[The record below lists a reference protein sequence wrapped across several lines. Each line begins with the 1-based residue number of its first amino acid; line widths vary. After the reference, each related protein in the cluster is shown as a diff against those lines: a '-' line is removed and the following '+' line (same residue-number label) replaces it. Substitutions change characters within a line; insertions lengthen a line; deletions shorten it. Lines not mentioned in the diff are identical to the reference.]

1 MSQNQSYF
9 WQTTK
14 HNVYLK
20 RSARLQMLI
29 ALMAVLTFSTICQ
42 AEVARNAIDDND
54 ATLSAPSI
62 FPDDKKYL
70 KDAMKVN
77 AANELNESEATK
89 ETKAN
94 TGFIDAFSASI
105 SVILFTELGD
115 KTFFIAAIMAMRHP
129 RLIVFA
135 GAISALALM
144 TVLSVVFGMAA
155 TIIPKVYTYYIST
168 ALFAI
173 FGLKMIYEGY
183 FMKDSDAQEELEEVQ
198 STLRKRE
205 DELMRSKRDKY
216 DDVDTKRKNS
226 NSDKEDE
233 ELESGAGA
241 TTTIANNG
249 ITTTTIITHNTNPEM
264 SHRQRKQNNNNNL
277 NKVHK
282 NTNKSGCDVNKD
294 NADSDNSSCHE
305 NEIFLNGINGGVVVG
320 ANVGDNMKITN
331 CHSSPALSASV
342 LSNKTEQTNCDEF
355 TNSPN
360 KINFKA
366 NKSNNDSN
374 DNDVNATDN
383 DDVLTV
389 DSGHGG
395 TPIHG
400 KRVILSSKQQQQQPN
415 TGSVDLT
422 TTIVHSASASA
433 VLMLHNEEN
442 KNNMHEIIAG
452 TSTNSLNSLN
462 LNSNSSGVEVN
473 GVVSVGVVG
482 VQPNGEL
489 KQLGGSMKRLERTA
503 SLVQDPESGVV
514 RKIPKK
520 SATHLSMRILMQAF
534 TMTFLAEWGDRSQLT
549 TIILAASKNV
559 YGVITGGIIGHSIC
573 TGLAVIGGRMVAAK
587 ISLRTVTII
596 GGIVFVGFAV
606 YALVVKPD
614 DI

>member
-14 HNVYLK
+14 HNVFLK

-42 AEVARNAIDDND
+42 AEVARKEIDDNV
-54 ATLSAPSI
+54 ATLSAPSA
-62 FPDDKKYL
+62 FPDDRQYV
-70 KDAMKVN
+70 KDAMNGN
-77 AANELNESEATK
+77 AANDLNEPDATNEPK
-89 ETKAN
+89 TN
-94 TGFIDAFSASI
+94 SGFIDAFSASI

-205 DELMRSKRDKY
+205 DELERS
-216 DDVDTKRKNS
+216 
-226 NSDKEDE
+226 
-233 ELESGAGA
+233 
-241 TTTIANNG
+241 
-249 ITTTTIITHNTNPEM
+249 
-264 SHRQRKQNNNNNL
+264 
-277 NKVHK
+277 
-282 NTNKSGCDVNKD
+282 
-294 NADSDNSSCHE
+294 
-305 NEIFLNGINGGVVVG
+305 
-320 ANVGDNMKITN
+320 
-331 CHSSPALSASV
+331 
-342 LSNKTEQTNCDEF
+342 
-355 TNSPN
+355 
-360 KINFKA
+360 
-366 NKSNNDSN
+366 
-374 DNDVNATDN
+374 
-383 DDVLTV
+383 
-389 DSGHGG
+389 
-395 TPIHG
+395 
-400 KRVILSSKQQQQQPN
+400 
-415 TGSVDLT
+415 
-422 TTIVHSASASA
+422 
-433 VLMLHNEEN
+433 
-442 KNNMHEIIAG
+442 
-452 TSTNSLNSLN
+452 
-462 LNSNSSGVEVN
+462 
-473 GVVSVGVVG
+473 
-482 VQPNGEL
+482 
-489 KQLGGSMKRLERTA
+489 A

-514 RKIPKK
+514 RKNAKK
-520 SATHLSMRILMQAF
+520 SATHMTMRILMQAF

-587 ISLRTVTII
+587 ISVRTVTII

-606 YALVVKPD
+606 YALIVKPD

>member
-14 HNVYLK
+14 HNVFLK
-20 RSARLQMLI
+20 RSARLQMLL

-42 AEVARNAIDDND
+42 AEVARREVDENV
-54 ATLSAPSI
+54 ATLSAPSA
-62 FPDDKKYL
+62 FPDDKQYA
-70 KDAMKVN
+70 KDAINVN
-77 AANELNESEATK
+77 AGNELNENDATNEPK
-89 ETKAN
+89 TN

-183 FMKDSDAQEELEEVQ
+183 FMKDSDAQEEMEEVQ

-205 DELMRSKRDKY
+205 DELMRSKRGKY
-216 DDVDTKRKNS
+216 DDADAKRKNS
-226 NSDKEDE
+226 NSDKDDED
-233 ELESGAGA
+233 LERGAGA
-241 TTTIANNG
+241 ITNGTNGNNITSNTSS
-249 ITTTTIITHNTNPEM
+249 ITTVVTHNKNPEM
-264 SHRQRKQNNNNNL
+264 SHRQRKHNNNNNH
-277 NKVHK
+277 NK
-282 NTNKSGCDVNKD
+282 NTNKNSCDVVSNKD
-294 NADSDNSSCHE
+294 AADSDNSSCHE
-305 NEIFLNGINGGVVVG
+305 NDVFLNGVMNGGGSVIGVG
-320 ANVGDNMKITN
+320 VDIIENKNLNTY
-331 CHSSPALSASV
+331 HSSPALSASV
-342 LSNKTEQTNCDEF
+342 LSNQTEQTNCDEF

-360 KINFKA
+360 KINFKT
-366 NKSNNDSN
+366 NNDSGDDEGICE
-374 DNDVNATDN
+374 DNS
-383 DDVLTV
+383 TV
-389 DSGHGG
+389 DSNGLAGTPLHDTRHGG
-395 TPIHG
+395 KLT
-400 KRVILSSKQQQQQPN
+400 K
-415 TGSVDLT
+415 TG
-422 TTIVHSASASA
+422 
-433 VLMLHNEEN
+433 
-442 KNNMHEIIAG
+442 KNNSV
-452 TSTNSLNSLN
+452 TSLNSLS
-462 LNSNSSGVEVN
+462 LNSNG
-473 GVVSVGVVG
+473 GVVTVVG
-482 VQPNGEL
+482 GGVIVGGQPNGEL
-489 KQLGGSMKRLERTA
+489 KQLGGSKKRLERSA
-503 SLVQDPESGVV
+503 SLVQDAESGVV

-520 SATHLSMRILMQAF
+520 SAAHVSMRILMQAF

-587 ISLRTVTII
+587 ISVRTVTII

-606 YALVVKPD
+606 YALIVKPD

>member
-29 ALMAVLTFSTICQ
+29 ALLAVLTFSTICQ
-42 AEVARNAIDDND
+42 AEVARKEIDENV
-54 ATLSAPSI
+54 ATLSAPSA
-62 FPDDKKYL
+62 FPDDRQYV
-70 KDAMKVN
+70 KDAMNGN
-77 AANELNESEATK
+77 AANDLNEENATK
-89 ETKAN
+89 ESKSN
-94 TGFIDAFSASI
+94 SGFIDAFSASI

-155 TIIPKVYTYYIST
+155 TIIPKIYTYYIST

-205 DELMRSKRDKY
+205 DELMRKRSKY
-216 DDVDTKRKNS
+216 DDADAKRKNS

-233 ELESGAGA
+233 CLERGAGV
-241 TTTIANNG
+241 TTNNSHDSDSN
-249 ITTTTIITHNTNPEM
+249 ITTTVIVAHSKNPDM
-264 SHRQRKQNNNNNL
+264 SHRQRKHNNNNN
-277 NKVHK
+277 NNNNQK
-282 NTNKSGCDVNKD
+282 NTNKIGCDVSKD
-294 NADSDNSSCHE
+294 AADSDNSSCHE
-305 NEIFLNGINGGVVVG
+305 NDIFLNGVNGVSGVGVG
-320 ANVGDNMKITN
+320 VGVAAVDNIHKSTN
-331 CHSSPALSASV
+331 FHSSPALSASV
-342 LSNKTEQTNCDEF
+342 LSNQTEQTNCDEF

-360 KINFKA
+360 KLNF
-366 NKSNNDSN
+366 KSNNDSGDDDGIDEHN
-374 DNDVNATDN
+374 IEIVDGGDDDNA
-383 DDVLTV
+383 TV

-400 KRVILSSKQQQQQPN
+400 KRAKQTK
-415 TGSVDLT
+415 TG
-422 TTIVHSASASA
+422 ASNS
-433 VLMLHNEEN
+433 
-442 KNNMHEIIAG
+442 I
-452 TSTNSLNSLN
+452 TSLNSLN
-462 LNSNSSGVEVN
+462 LNAKVA
-473 GVVSVGVVG
+473 VGAG
-482 VQPNGEL
+482 QLNGEL
-489 KQLGGSMKRLERTA
+489 KQLGGSKKRLERSA
-503 SLVQDPESGVV
+503 SLVQDPESGIV
-514 RKIPKK
+514 RKNAKK
-520 SATHLSMRILMQAF
+520 SATHITMRILMQAF

-587 ISLRTVTII
+587 ISVRTVTII

-606 YALVVKPD
+606 YALIVKPD

>member
-9 WQTTK
+9 WQTTR
-14 HNVYLK
+14 HNVFLK

-29 ALMAVLTFSTICQ
+29 AMMAVLTFSTICQ
-42 AEVARNAIDDND
+42 AEVARRDVDENV
-54 ATLSAPSI
+54 ATFGVPSA
-62 FPDDKKYL
+62 FPDDKQYM
-70 KDAMKVN
+70 KDAMNEN
-77 AANELNESEATK
+77 AVNELNESDATK
-89 ETKAN
+89 ETKTN
-94 TGFIDAFSASI
+94 SGFIDAFSASI

-129 RLIVFA
+129 RLIVFV

-155 TIIPKVYTYYIST
+155 TIIPKIYTYYIST

-205 DELMRSKRDKY
+205 DELMRSKRGKY
-216 DDVDTKRKNS
+216 DDADVKRKNS

-233 ELESGAGA
+233 GLERGAGA
-241 TTTIANNG
+241 TTSITSG
-249 ITTTTIITHNTNPEM
+249 CTPTTTTIAVVTQNMNPDM
-264 SHRQRKQNNNNNL
+264 SHRQRKHNNNNNNL
-277 NKVHK
+277 K
-282 NTNKSGCDVNKD
+282 NTNKHGCDVSKD
-294 NADSDNSSCHE
+294 GADSDNSSYHE
-305 NEIFLNGINGGVVVG
+305 NDIFLNDVNGGVGVG
-320 ANVGDNMKITN
+320 GVGLGDTTKISTF
-331 CHSSPALSASV
+331 HSSPALSASV
-342 LSNKTEQTNCDEF
+342 LSNQTEQTNCDEF

-366 NKSNNDSN
+366 NNDSG
-374 DNDVNATDN
+374 
-383 DDVLTV
+383 DDEGIDDDIATV

-395 TPIHG
+395 TPIHNKHG
-400 KRVILSSKQQQQQPN
+400 KQQ
-415 TGSVDLT
+415 
-422 TTIVHSASASA
+422 IR
-433 VLMLHNEEN
+433 
-442 KNNMHEIIAG
+442 AG
-452 TSTNSLNSLN
+452 TSNSITSLNSLS
-462 LNSNSSGVEVN
+462 LNANGGGNGDVVATVGV
-473 GVVSVGVVG
+473 GGGVVG
-482 VQPNGEL
+482 GQPNGEL
-489 KQLGGSMKRLERTA
+489 KQLGGSKKRLERSA

-514 RKIPKK
+514 RKNAKK
-520 SATHLSMRILMQAF
+520 SATHITMRILMQAF

-587 ISLRTVTII
+587 ISVRTVTIL

-606 YALVVKPD
+606 YALIVKPD

>member
-9 WQTTK
+9 WQTTR

-29 ALMAVLTFSTICQ
+29 AMMAVLTFSTICQ
-42 AEVARNAIDDND
+42 AEVARRDVDENV
-54 ATLSAPSI
+54 ATFGVPSA
-62 FPDDKKYL
+62 FPDDKQYM
-70 KDAMKVN
+70 KDAMNEN
-77 AANELNESEATK
+77 AVNELNESDATK
-89 ETKAN
+89 ETKTN
-94 TGFIDAFSASI
+94 SGFIDAFSASI

-129 RLIVFA
+129 RLIVFV

-155 TIIPKVYTYYIST
+155 TIIPKIYTYYIST

-205 DELMRSKRDKY
+205 DELMRSKRGKY
-216 DDVDTKRKNS
+216 DDADVKRKNS

-233 ELESGAGA
+233 GLERGAGA
-241 TTTIANNG
+241 TTSIISGCTP
-249 ITTTTIITHNTNPEM
+249 TTTTIAVVTQNMNPDM
-264 SHRQRKQNNNNNL
+264 SHRQRKHNNNNNNL
-277 NKVHK
+277 K
-282 NTNKSGCDVNKD
+282 NTNKHGCDVSKD
-294 NADSDNSSCHE
+294 GADSDNSSYHE
-305 NEIFLNGINGGVVVG
+305 NDIFLNDVNGGVGVG
-320 ANVGDNMKITN
+320 GVGLGDTTKISTF
-331 CHSSPALSASV
+331 HSSPALSASV
-342 LSNKTEQTNCDEF
+342 LSNQTEQTNCDEF

-366 NKSNNDSN
+366 NNDSG
-374 DNDVNATDN
+374 
-383 DDVLTV
+383 DDEGIDDDIATV

-395 TPIHG
+395 TPIHNKHG
-400 KRVILSSKQQQQQPN
+400 KQQIRA
-415 TGSVDLT
+415 GSVDEPT
-422 TTIVHSASASA
+422 AMVRSASASA
-433 VLMLHNEEN
+433 VVMLHNNNN
-442 KNNMHEIIAG
+442 KHGIITG
-452 TSTNSLNSLN
+452 TSNSITSLNSLS
-462 LNSNSSGVEVN
+462 LNAN
-473 GVVSVGVVG
+473 GGGNGDVVATVGVGGGIVG
-482 VQPNGEL
+482 GQPNGEL
-489 KQLGGSMKRLERTA
+489 KQLAGSKKRLERSA

-514 RKIPKK
+514 RKNPKK
-520 SATHLSMRILMQAF
+520 SATHISMRILMQAF

-587 ISLRTVTII
+587 ISVRTVTIL

-606 YALVVKPD
+606 YALIVKPD

>member
-42 AEVARNAIDDND
+42 AEVARREIDESV
-54 ATLSAPSI
+54 ATLGVPSA
-62 FPDDKKYL
+62 FPDDTQFM
-70 KDAMKVN
+70 KDAVN
-77 AANELNESEATK
+77 GNADNELNESDATK
-89 ETKAN
+89 ETKTN
-94 TGFIDAFSASI
+94 SGFIDAFSASI

-155 TIIPKVYTYYIST
+155 TIIPKIYTYYIST

-183 FMKDSDAQEELEEVQ
+183 FMKDSDAQEEFEEVQ

-205 DELMRSKRDKY
+205 DELMRKKHGKY
-216 DDVDTKRKNS
+216 DDADAKRKNS

-233 ELESGAGA
+233 GLERGAGV
-241 TTTIANNG
+241 TTTISSG
-249 ITTTTIITHNTNPEM
+249 CTPTTATTIAVVTQNTNPEM
-264 SHRQRKQNNNNNL
+264 SHRQRKHNNNHL
-277 NKVHK
+277 K
-282 NTNKSGCDVNKD
+282 NTNNKNGCDVNKD
-294 NADSDNSSCHE
+294 GADSDNSSCHE
-305 NEIFLNGINGGVVVG
+305 NDIFLNGVNGGVGVG
-320 ANVGDNMKITN
+320 VGVGDVTIIGGDSLKRSNF
-331 CHSSPALSASV
+331 HSSPALSASV
-342 LSNKTEQTNCDEF
+342 LSNQTEQTNCDEF

-360 KINFKA
+360 KLNF
-366 NKSNNDSN
+366 NSQNDSG
-374 DNDVNATDN
+374 N
-383 DDVLTV
+383 DDNAINGIDADVEDDDDDDVATV

-400 KRVILSSKQQQQQPN
+400 KRGKQQLKK
-415 TGSVDLT
+415 S
-422 TTIVHSASASA
+422 
-433 VLMLHNEEN
+433 
-442 KNNMHEIIAG
+442 G
-452 TSTNSLNSLN
+452 TSNSITSLNSLN
-462 LNSNSSGVEVN
+462 LKSNGSFGSG
-473 GVVSVGVVG
+473 GVVTVVGGGVVG
-482 VQPNGEL
+482 GQPNGEL
-489 KQLGGSMKRLERTA
+489 KQLGGSKKRLERSA
-503 SLVQDPESGVV
+503 SLVQDAESGVV

-520 SATHLSMRILMQAF
+520 SATHITMRILMQAF

-587 ISLRTVTII
+587 ISVRTVTIL
-596 GGIVFVGFAV
+596 GGIVFIGFAV
-606 YALVVKPD
+606 YALIVKPD

>member
-20 RSARLQMLI
+20 RSARLQMLL

-42 AEVARNAIDDND
+42 AEVARREIDDNV
-54 ATLSAPSI
+54 ATLSAPSA
-62 FPDDKKYL
+62 FPDDRQYV

-77 AANELNESEATK
+77 AANELNEDDATK
-89 ETKAN
+89 EPKTN
-94 TGFIDAFSASI
+94 SGFVDAFSASI

-205 DELMRSKRDKY
+205 DELMRKRSKY
-216 DDVDTKRKNS
+216 DDADAKRKNS

-233 ELESGAGA
+233 GLERGAGVN
-241 TTTIANNG
+241 ANNSNSNDSN
-249 ITTTTIITHNTNPEM
+249 ITTTAIVAHSKNPEM
-264 SHRQRKQNNNNNL
+264 SHRQRKHANNNNN
-277 NKVHK
+277 NNQK
-282 NTNKSGCDVNKD
+282 NTNKIGCDVSKD
-294 NADSDNSSCHE
+294 AADSDNSSCHE
-305 NEIFLNGINGGVVVG
+305 NDIFLNNVNGVSGVSGVG
-320 ANVGDNMKITN
+320 VGVAATDNMKLN
-331 CHSSPALSASV
+331 NFHSSPALSASV
-342 LSNKTEQTNCDEF
+342 LSNQTEQTNCDEF
-355 TNSPN
+355 INSPN
-360 KINFKA
+360 KHNF
-366 NKSNNDSN
+366 KSNNDSG
-374 DNDVNATDN
+374 
-383 DDVLTV
+383 DDVGIDDHNIVIDGGVVVDDDDDDNATV

-400 KRVILSSKQQQQQPN
+400 KRAKQMK
-415 TGSVDLT
+415 T
-422 TTIVHSASASA
+422 
-433 VLMLHNEEN
+433 
-442 KNNMHEIIAG
+442 G
-452 TSTNSLNSLN
+452 TSNSITSLNSLN
-462 LNSNSSGVEVN
+462 LNTKVGV
-473 GVVSVGVVG
+473 GAGVVG
-482 VQPNGEL
+482 GQPNGEL
-489 KQLGGSMKRLERTA
+489 KQLGGSKKRLERSA

-514 RKIPKK
+514 RKNPKK
-520 SATHLSMRILMQAF
+520 SATHITMRILMQAF

-587 ISLRTVTII
+587 ISVRTVTII

-606 YALVVKPD
+606 YALIVKPD

>member
-29 ALMAVLTFSTICQ
+29 ALLAVLTFSTICQ
-42 AEVARNAIDDND
+42 AEVARKEIDENV
-54 ATLSAPSI
+54 ATLSAPSA
-62 FPDDKKYL
+62 FPDDRQYV
-70 KDAMKVN
+70 KDAMNGN
-77 AANELNESEATK
+77 AANDLNEENATK
-89 ETKAN
+89 ESKSN
-94 TGFIDAFSASI
+94 SGFIDAFSASI

-155 TIIPKVYTYYIST
+155 TIIPKIYTYYIST

-205 DELMRSKRDKY
+205 DELMRKRSKY
-216 DDVDTKRKNS
+216 DDADAKRKNS

-233 ELESGAGA
+233 CLERGAGV
-241 TTTIANNG
+241 TTNNSHDSDSN
-249 ITTTTIITHNTNPEM
+249 ITTTVIVAHSKNPDM
-264 SHRQRKQNNNNNL
+264 SHRQRKHNNNNN
-277 NKVHK
+277 NNNNQK
-282 NTNKSGCDVNKD
+282 NTNKIGCDVSKD
-294 NADSDNSSCHE
+294 AADSDNSSCHE
-305 NEIFLNGINGGVVVG
+305 NDIFLNGVNGVSGVGVG
-320 ANVGDNMKITN
+320 VGVAAVDNIHKSTN
-331 CHSSPALSASV
+331 FHSSPALSASV
-342 LSNKTEQTNCDEF
+342 LSNQTEQTNCDEF

-360 KINFKA
+360 KLNF
-366 NKSNNDSN
+366 KSNNDSGDDDGIDEHN
-374 DNDVNATDN
+374 IEIVDGGDDDNA
-383 DDVLTV
+383 TV

-400 KRVILSSKQQQQQPN
+400 KRAKQTK
-415 TGSVDLT
+415 TGSVKHAT
-422 TTIVHSASASA
+422 AMVHSASASA
-433 VLMLHNEEN
+433 IVMLHNNNN
-442 KNNMHEIIAG
+442 KHDIITGASNSI
-452 TSTNSLNSLN
+452 TSLNSLN
-462 LNSNSSGVEVN
+462 LNAKVA
-473 GVVSVGVVG
+473 VGAG
-482 VQPNGEL
+482 QLNGEL
-489 KQLGGSMKRLERTA
+489 KQLGGSKKRLERSA
-503 SLVQDPESGVV
+503 SLVQDPESGIV
-514 RKIPKK
+514 RKNAKK
-520 SATHLSMRILMQAF
+520 SATHITMRILMQAF

-587 ISLRTVTII
+587 ISVRTVTII

-606 YALVVKPD
+606 YALIVKPD

>member
-415 TGSVDLT
+415 TG
-422 TTIVHSASASA
+422 
-433 VLMLHNEEN
+433 
-442 KNNMHEIIAG
+442 

>member
-14 HNVYLK
+14 HNVFLK

-42 AEVARNAIDDND
+42 AEVARKEIDDNV
-54 ATLSAPSI
+54 ATLSAPSA
-62 FPDDKKYL
+62 FPDNRQYV
-70 KDAMKVN
+70 KDAMNGN
-77 AANELNESEATK
+77 AANDLNEADATK
-89 ETKAN
+89 EPKTN
-94 TGFIDAFSASI
+94 SGFIDAFSASI

-205 DELMRSKRDKY
+205 DELMRKRSKY
-216 DDVDTKRKNS
+216 DDADAKRKNS

-233 ELESGAGA
+233 CLERGAGV
-241 TTTIANNG
+241 TANNSIDNDSN
-249 ITTTTIITHNTNPEM
+249 ITTTVIVAHSKNPDM
-264 SHRQRKQNNNNNL
+264 SHRQRKHNNHNNNNNI
-277 NKVHK
+277 NNQKI
-282 NTNKSGCDVNKD
+282 GCDVSKD
-294 NADSDNSSCHE
+294 AADSDNSSCHE
-305 NEIFLNGINGGVVVG
+305 NDIFLKGVNGVSGVGVG
-320 ANVGDNMKITN
+320 VAAVDNMKSTN
-331 CHSSPALSASV
+331 FHSSPALSASV
-342 LSNKTEQTNCDEF
+342 LSNQTEQTNCDEF

-360 KINFKA
+360 KLNF
-366 NKSNNDSN
+366 KSNNDSGDDDGIDDHHN
-374 DNDVNATDN
+374 IDIIDGGDDDNA
-383 DDVLTV
+383 TV

-400 KRVILSSKQQQQQPN
+400 KRAKQTK
-415 TGSVDLT
+415 TGSVKQAT
-422 TTIVHSASASA
+422 VMVHSASASA
-433 VLMLHNEEN
+433 IVMLHNNNN
-442 KNNMHEIIAG
+442 KHDIITG
-452 TSTNSLNSLN
+452 TSNSITSLNSLN
-462 LNSNSSGVEVN
+462 LNAKIGVGAGET
-473 GVVSVGVVG
+473 
-482 VQPNGEL
+482 NGEL
-489 KQLGGSMKRLERTA
+489 KQLGGSKKRLERSA

-514 RKIPKK
+514 RKNAKK
-520 SATHLSMRILMQAF
+520 SATHMTMRILMQAF

-587 ISLRTVTII
+587 ISVRTVTII

-606 YALVVKPD
+606 YALIVKPD